1 MKRVKTVWL
10 LFIAAAVL
18 LSTSSCSV
26 FQIGQKD
33 GPGPSTSAEP
43 EKTAEPSPTATPEPT
58 KYTVTFDLN
67 GGELVSGEAVQ
78 IVEDGGAAKAPE
90 VKNGNLELSWDGDF
104 TNVKGDVTVTAKW
117 NKVAMSTTDL
127 AEYVQKRTVTV
138 NVTTIGGGRSAG
150 SGFFIDDA
158 GTIVT
163 NYHVIESA
171 TSLSVQVSDGGSYN
185 VKNILAFSQVY
196 DLAILQIDISGN
208 DFLTIY
214 DGNVKTG
221 EQVYAVGSSLGT
233 LTGSFTAGIVS
244 STSRAVGL
252 IDCIQMDAAISSGNS
267 GGPLVNI
274 YGEVVGINAF
284 SYIGGENLNLA
295 IKTSNL
301 DKLDRSKSYTANDYK
316 EWYITET
323 SRSYSPYDGSD
334 YYYSTVNRYDIVTG
348 SYCLY
353 SYDADLDEYYDG
365 YYDMSE
371 HYVYYYNVD
380 EYDEYVAYLKSI
392 GFVYQDHEVFSG
404 GTSYYYLN
412 EKDGILVDLFV
423 SSDNLNLYIWVTLEY

>member
-1 MKRVKTVWL
+1 
-10 LFIAAAVL
+10 
-18 LSTSSCSV
+18 
-26 FQIGQKD
+26 
-33 GPGPSTSAEP
+33 
-43 EKTAEPSPTATPEPT
+43 
-58 KYTVTFDLN
+58 
-67 GGELVSGEAVQ
+67 
-78 IVEDGGAAKAPE
+78 
-90 VKNGNLELSWDGDF
+90 
-104 TNVKGDVTVTAKW
+104 
-117 NKVAMSTTDL
+117 
-127 AEYVQKRTVTV
+127 
-138 NVTTIGGGRSAG
+138 
-150 SGFFIDDA
+150 
-158 GTIVT
+158 
-163 NYHVIESA
+163 
-171 TSLSVQVSDGGSYN
+171 
-185 VKNILAFSQVY
+185 
-196 DLAILQIDISGN
+196 
-208 DFLTIY
+208 
-214 DGNVKTG
+214 
-221 EQVYAVGSSLGT
+221 
-233 LTGSFTAGIVS
+233 
-244 STSRAVGL
+244 
-252 IDCIQMDAAISSGNS
+252 MDAAISSGNS